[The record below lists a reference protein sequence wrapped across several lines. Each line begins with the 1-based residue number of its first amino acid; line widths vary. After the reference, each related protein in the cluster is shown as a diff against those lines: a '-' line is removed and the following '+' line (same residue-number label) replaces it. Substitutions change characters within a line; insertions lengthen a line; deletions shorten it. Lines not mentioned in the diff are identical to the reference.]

1 MSMMNSLMEQAR
13 LWLTEDPDPA
23 TRSELQELLDSD
35 NEPAIAERFGPRL
48 DFGTA
53 GIRGVLGAG
62 PGRMNRANVRLVTA
76 GLAKVLLEQIPG
88 AASRGVVVGHDAR
101 ILSPEMA
108 SDACAVIAAA
118 GIRVHCLE
126 GPEPTP
132 LLAFAVLELGAAAGV
147 MITAS
152 HNPPEYNGYKV
163 YWENGAQIIPP
174 FDREVSA
181 AAAGLRS
188 LAEAPWMDYADARS
202 RGLLQPVPPDLE
214 DRYLESLDRYT
225 FPSAIPAAAPDP
237 LIVYTPLHGVALRLV
252 ARAFARR
259 GFRRLKVVAVQAQPD
274 GRFPTVR
281 FPNPEESGA
290 LELAL
295 EQARSEG
302 AALVLAND
310 PDGDRLAAMVRDSQ
324 GSYQTLTGDQIGC
337 LLAHHILSSRRD
349 TGTLPPQGF
358 VVNTIVSSELLT
370 RIAEAYGVCCERVLT
385 GLKWI
390 WNRALALEA
399 QNGTFLFGYEE
410 ALGYSVSPS
419 VRDKDGISAAILLA
433 EIARL
438 CAAEGKTLLDRLD
451 DIYQAFG
458 VFLTRQVS
466 IQISSPLH
474 LERTQQRLDG
484 LREHPPGYVAGKPVL
499 RLCDWQ
505 SGKIWD
511 RRSGRSSP
519 THLPSSQVLQLD
531 LEGGCRISFR
541 PSGTEPKL
549 KVYLE
554 ASESPS
560 GPQEL
565 AATKRRVLAT
575 LDDLEAYVRRLLDDL
590 AEAG

>member
-1 MSMMNSLMEQAR
+1 MNSLLEQAR
-13 LWLTEDPDPA
+13 LWLTEDPDPE

-76 GLAKVLLEQIPG
+76 GLAKVLLEQVPG
-88 AASRGVVVGHDAR
+88 AAARGVVVGRDAR
-101 ILSPEMA
+101 ILSPELA
-108 SDACAVIAAA
+108 SDVCAVLAGS
-118 GIRVHCLE
+118 GIRVHSLE
-126 GPEPTP
+126 DPGPTP

-188 LAEAPWMDYADARS
+188 LAEVPWTDLASARS
-202 RGLLQPVPPDLE
+202 RGLLVPPPSDLE

-225 FPSAIPAAAPDP
+225 FPSALPAGAPDP
-237 LIVYTPLHGVALRLV
+237 LIVYTPLHGVALGLV
-252 ARAFARR
+252 ARVFERR
-259 GFRRLKVVAVQAQPD
+259 GFRRLRVVAAQAQPD

-281 FPNPEESGA
+281 FPNPEESDA
-290 LELAL
+290 LGFAL
-295 EQARSEG
+295 EQARVEG
-302 AALVLAND
+302 AVLVLAND
-310 PDGDRLAAMVRDSQ
+310 PDGDRLAAIVRDEE

-337 LLAHHILSSRRD
+337 LLGHHILASRRD
-349 TGTLPPQGF
+349 TGRLPPQGF
-358 VVNTIVSSELLT
+358 VVNTIVSSNLLA
-370 RIAEAYGVCCERVLT
+370 RIAESFGVRCERVLT

-390 WNRALALEA
+390 WNRALELEA
-399 QNGTFLFGYEE
+399 QGGAFLFGYEE

-438 CAAEGKTLLDRLD
+438 CAAEGRTLLDRLD
-451 DIYQAFG
+451 ELYQEFG

-466 IQISSPLH
+466 IQLSSLLH
-474 LERTQQRLDG
+474 LERTQLLLGR
-484 LREHPPGYVAGKPVL
+484 LRENPPDEVAGKLVL

-505 SGKIWD
+505 GGRIWD
-511 RRSGRSSP
+511 RQSGRNSVA
-519 THLPSSQVLQLD
+519 HLPSSQVLQLD
-531 LEGGCRISFR
+531 LEGDCRISFR

-554 ASESPS
+554 ASEPPD
-560 GPQEL
+560 GLHQL
-565 AATKRRVLAT
+565 AAAKRRILTVL
-575 LDDLEAYVRRLLDDL
+575 DHLEAHVRGLLGSI
-590 AEAG
+590 AA